1 MRVESAIETGKKRD
15 WTWIAA
21 GLLAIAGLLDSVYLS
36 YIKLANQTASCDLI
50 GDCEK
55 VNNSRYAVIGGVPI
69 AVLGAAGYLL
79 ILGLLY
85 LDRPSAGG
93 REPVRLA
100 VFGVTLAGTLY
111 SIYLTYLE
119 LFVLKAICPFCVV
132 SAAAMVGLFV
142 LSLIRLKLWA

>member
-1 MRVESAIETGKKRD
+1 MASAIETGKKRD

-21 GLLAIAGLLDSVYLS
+21 CLLAIAGLLDSVYLS
-36 YIKLANQTASCDLI
+36 YIKLANQTASCDLF

-79 ILGLLY
+79 ILVLLY

-93 REPVRLA
+93 PESVRFA
-100 VFGVTLAGTLY
+100 FFGLTLAGTLY

-119 LFVLKAICPFCVV
+119 LFVLEAICPFCALSAVV
-132 SAAAMVGLFV
+132 MVGLFV
-142 LSLIRLKLWA
+142 LSLVRLRLWA

>member
-1 MRVESAIETGKKRD
+1 VASAIETEKKRD

-21 GLLAIAGLLDSVYLS
+21 CLLAIVGLLDSLYLS

-79 ILGLLY
+79 ILVLLY
-85 LDRPSAGG
+85 LDRPPTGG
-93 REPVRLA
+93 PESVRFA
-100 VFGVTLAGTLY
+100 FFGLTLAGTLY

-119 LFVLKAICPFCVV
+119 LFVLEAICPFCALSAVV
-132 SAAAMVGLFV
+132 MVGLFA
-142 LSLIRLKLWA
+142 LSLVRLRLWA

>member
-1 MRVESAIETGKKRD
+1 MATVAESVRKRD
-15 WTWIAA
+15 WTWIGAVVLA
-21 GLLAIAGLLDSVYLS
+21 LIGLVDSIYLS
-36 YIKLANQTASCDLI
+36 YIKLANQTASCGLI
-50 GDCEK
+50 GDCET
-55 VNNSRYAVIGGVPI
+55 VNNSRYSEIAGIPI

-93 REPVRLA
+93 PEPVRLA

>member
-1 MRVESAIETGKKRD
+1 METGKKRD

-21 GLLAIAGLLDSVYLS
+21 CLLAIAGLLDSLYLS

-69 AVLGAAGYLL
+69 AVLGAGAYLL

-85 LDRPSAGG
+85 LDRSSAGG
-93 REPVRLA
+93 PESVRCA
-100 VFGVTLAGTLY
+100 F
-111 SIYLTYLE
+111 
-119 LFVLKAICPFCVV
+119 
-132 SAAAMVGLFV
+132 VGLRMAGPRA
-142 LSLIRLKLWA
+142 S